1 MKFLGYLCYLLAG
14 LGVLVAF
21 SSIAREVSQM
31 GGGAGSRE
39 ISGLIGFMVGSFL
52 IPGIFFLLGSSCMKK
67 AKGSE

>member
-31 GGGAGSRE
+31 GGANGSME
-39 ISGLIGFMVGSFL
+39 VSGLIGFMVGSFL

-67 AKGSE
+67 AKDSK